1 MPLLFKLS
9 VYLKEDPF
17 RTVGNIVELFEDW
30 SYVNILDT
38 KSQSFLCCTSS

>member
-30 SYVNILDT
+30 SYVQDIDIRPVY
-38 KSQSFLCCTSS
+38 